1 MKIACIGDSL
11 TEGDY
16 GVSGKVG
23 IADIHKEN
31 YPYFLAKM
39 TGDTV
44 LNFGKC
50 GARAGTYLSQY
61 EKLNPD
67 LSDVSLVLVM
77 LGTNGGFDKDADTP
91 DNRAFETLLARLH
104 QDAPHARILLCT
116 PPHVT
121 ENPALSGCGLSARV
135 EKSVAYVRD
144 FAAKNGYPL
153 LETAR
158 IPDFCAENES
168 LYQANDGVH
177 FVEAGY
183 RRLAAFF
190 AEAIKPYRA

>member
-23 IADIHKEN
+23 IANVHKEN

-135 EKSVAYVRD
+135 EKAWRMCGILPLKTTILSWKPPGFRI
-144 FAAKNGYPL
+144 FAPKMKAFIRPT
-153 LETAR
+153 TAC
-158 IPDFCAENES
+158 I
-168 LYQANDGVH
+168 L
-177 FVEAGY
+177 
-183 RRLAAFF
+183 
-190 AEAIKPYRA
+190 